1 MAGPWKHLERACRAI
16 TDDSPDEIV
25 HAARIRAKRA
35 RYAAEALAPLV
46 GAPARRFG
54 RAAARLQD
62 VLGEHQDAVV
72 AEAWLR
78 DAARSSPS
86 TAFVAG
92 LLVARERQARADAR
106 ASWRPA
112 WKALRR
118 KKLRFWT

>member
-1 MAGPWKHLERACRAI
+1 
-16 TDDSPDEIV
+16 
-25 HAARIRAKRA
+25 
-35 RYAAEALAPLV
+35 
-46 GAPARRFG
+46 
-54 RAAARLQD
+54 

-78 DAARSSPS
+78 DAARSIPS